1 MSIISIVVFILF
13 FKINI
18 VSAEETSTYAIA
30 KITNVYRYDDGSV
43 LSTNKG
49 DLVEIV
55 NMQEDLTQVIC
66 NNKKYQI
73 PTKDIDPILIEEL
86 PENFIEKIDRFN
98 KINTMINFA
107 YQQLNKPYKWSSTGP
122 DSYDCSGL
130 TKIIYKQ
137 IEYNL
142 SRSSYTQTRE
152 GVKVEIKDLSI
163 GDLIFFNINTN
174 NGHVGIYV
182 GNNTILHASLS
193 EGGTLTNLKFM
204 PSISGIRRYI

>member
-1 MSIISIVVFILF
+1 
-13 FKINI
+13 
-18 VSAEETSTYAIA
+18 
-30 KITNVYRYDDGSV
+30 
-43 LSTNKG
+43 
-49 DLVEIV
+49 
-55 NMQEDLTQVIC
+55 
-66 NNKKYQI
+66 
-73 PTKDIDPILIEEL
+73 
-86 PENFIEKIDRFN
+86 
-98 KINTMINFA
+98 MINFA

-193 EGGTLTNLKFM
+193 EGVTLTNLKFM

>member
-30 KITNVYRYDDGSV
+30 KTTNVYRYDDGSI

-55 NMQEDLTQVIC
+55 NMQEDLTQVIS
-66 NNKKYQI
+66 NNKKYQV

-86 PENFIEKIDRFN
+86 PENFIEKINRFN
-98 KINTMINFA
+98 KINIMLNFA
-107 YQQLNKPYKWSSTGP
+107 YQQIGKPYKWGSIGP
-122 DSYDCSGL
+122 DNYDCSGL
-130 TKIIYKQ
+130 TKTIYEQ

-142 SRSSYTQTRE
+142 SRNSYTQINE
-152 GVKVEIKDLSI
+152 GTKVNMKNLLI
-163 GDLIFFNINTN
+163 GDLIFFDINKN
-174 NGHVGIYV
+174 SGHVGIYV

-193 EGGTLTNLKFM
+193 EGVTLTNLKFM
-204 PSISGIRRYI
+204 PNISGIRRYI